1 MKALQLTLAALLCA
15 GSARAQQRA
24 AETVTFQAAD
34 GWTIHADYLAP
45 AEGAP
50 VALLLHSHKGSSAEW
65 KSFQEQLK
73 RYGYGW
79 LAPDL
84 RGHGRSV
91 VDPSGST
98 VTWKNFR
105 SGGSDNEYNKMIRDV
120 DGALVFLSTRA
131 VSTENV
137 FIVGSIL
144 GANLG
149 IKTAAIYKEIP
160 RVVAVSPV
168 LNVNDVLVVNPLR
181 AYGRKP
187 LLMLAGANR
196 ERQFKEFQL
205 LNDIAKLAC
214 GPENVT
220 TLVEA
225 RGFGSEL
232 VNRYSARRI
241 LDWLGN
247 SRFPPVVESS
257 STYVTGGLETVP
269 WEPPA
274 HGEDRAEEEG
284 PDPAEGMEE
293 NEENER

>member
-1 MKALQLTLAALLCA
+1 
-15 GSARAQQRA
+15 
-24 AETVTFQAAD
+24 
-34 GWTIHADYLAP
+34 
-45 AEGAP
+45 
-50 VALLLHSHKGSSAEW
+50 
-65 KSFQEQLK
+65 
-73 RYGYGW
+73 
-79 LAPDL
+79 
-84 RGHGRSV
+84 
-91 VDPSGST
+91 
-98 VTWKNFR
+98 
-105 SGGSDNEYNKMIRDV
+105 NKMIRDV

-205 LNDIAKLAC
+205 LNDIAKLSC

-247 SRFPPVVESS
+247 SRFPPVVDSS

>member
-1 MKALQLTLAALLCA
+1 MVIPPIICAIMLLAAPSGA
-15 GSARAQQRA
+15 QEPRAQEA
-24 AETVTFQAAD
+24 VNFQAAD
-34 GWTIHADYLAP
+34 GWTIHADYLPP

-50 VALLLHSHKGSSAEW
+50 VVLLLHAHKSSSAEW
-65 KSFQEQLK
+65 KSFQAQLK

-79 LAPDL
+79 LAPDM

-91 VDPSGST
+91 IDPAGST

-105 SGGSDNEYNKMIRDV
+105 HSGSDNEYNKMIRDV

-131 VSTENV
+131 ITTDRV
-137 FIVGSIL
+137 IMAGSIL
-144 GANLG
+144 GANLA

-187 LLMLAGANR
+187 LLMMAGANR

-205 LNDIAKLAC
+205 LNDIAKISC
-214 GPENVT
+214 GAENVI

-225 RGFGSEL
+225 RGFGSDL
-232 VNRYSARRI
+232 INRYSVRRI
-241 LDWLGN
+241 LDWLKTGA
-247 SRFPPVVESS
+247 FPPVVDSS

-269 WEPPA
+269 WEGGLAP
-274 HGEDRAEEEG
+274 EDYEEAVPE
-284 PDPAEGMEE
+284 AEGEGE
-293 NEENER
+293 TDD

>member
-1 MKALQLTLAALLCA
+1 MKRLFTTCGLTLILAAA
-15 GSARAQQRA
+15 APAQEPRA
-24 AETVTFQAAD
+24 AGEVSFQAAD
-34 GWTIHADYLAP
+34 GWTIYADYLPP
-45 AEGAP
+45 AENAP
-50 VALLLHSHKGSSAEW
+50 VVLLLHSHKGSASEW
-65 KSFQEQLK
+65 KFFQSQLR
-73 RYGYGW
+73 RYGYGY
-79 LAPDL
+79 LAPDM

-91 VDPSGST
+91 LDPAGST
-98 VTWKNFR
+98 VTWRNFR
-105 SGGSDNEYNKMIRDV
+105 HSGSDNEYNKMIRDV

-131 VSTENV
+131 IATDRVL
-137 FIVGSIL
+137 IVGSIL

-160 RVVAVSPV
+160 KVAAVSPV

-187 LLMLAGANR
+187 LLMMAGANR

-214 GPENVT
+214 GPENVI

-232 VNRYSARRI
+232 INLYSARRI
-241 LDWLGN
+241 LDWFGR
-247 SRFPPVVESS
+247 SSFPTVVESS

-269 WEPPA
+269 WEDAPSEEES
-274 HGEDRAEEEG
+274 GYEEENAEEPVEG
-284 PDPAEGMEE
+284 EI
-293 NEENER
+293 NE

>member
-1 MKALQLTLAALLCA
+1 MNLPPVICALILLAAP
-15 GSARAQQRA
+15 ARAQSQRA
-24 AETVTFQAAD
+24 EEAVTFQAAD
-34 GWTIHADYLAP
+34 GWNIHADYLP
-45 AEGAP
+45 PEEGAP
-50 VALLLHSHKGSSAEW
+50 VVLLLHAHKSSSAEW
-65 KSFQEQLK
+65 RTFQAQLK

-91 VDPSGST
+91 TDPAGST

-105 SGGSDNEYNKMIRDV
+105 HSGADNEYNKMIRDV

-131 VSTENV
+131 VATERV
-137 FIVGSIL
+137 IMAGSIL
-144 GANLG
+144 GANLA

-160 RVVAVSPV
+160 KVIAVSPV

-187 LLMLAGANR
+187 LLMMAGANR

-205 LNDIAKLAC
+205 LNDIAKISC
-214 GPENVT
+214 GAENVT

-225 RGFGSEL
+225 KGFGAEL

-241 LDWLGN
+241 MDWLRN
-247 SRFPPVVESS
+247 SSFPPVVESS

-269 WEPPA
+269 W
-274 HGEDRAEEEG
+274 HGEATAAEEEEEL
-284 PDPAEGMEE
+284 PEPASEGE
-293 NEENER
+293 NP